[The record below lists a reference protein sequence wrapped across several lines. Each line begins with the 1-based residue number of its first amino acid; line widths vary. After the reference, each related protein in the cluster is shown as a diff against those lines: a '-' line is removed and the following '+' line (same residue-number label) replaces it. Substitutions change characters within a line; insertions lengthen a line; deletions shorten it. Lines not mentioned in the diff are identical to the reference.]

1 MDPSARLYCREQ
13 SMRKWAFESNVLLY
27 WLVRVVPTGGG
38 PQHCAA
44 APHPLILDPGQL
56 LWAVLD

>member
-38 PQHCAA
+38 GPQHCAA
-44 APHPLILDPGQL
+44 APTR
-56 LWAVLD
+56 